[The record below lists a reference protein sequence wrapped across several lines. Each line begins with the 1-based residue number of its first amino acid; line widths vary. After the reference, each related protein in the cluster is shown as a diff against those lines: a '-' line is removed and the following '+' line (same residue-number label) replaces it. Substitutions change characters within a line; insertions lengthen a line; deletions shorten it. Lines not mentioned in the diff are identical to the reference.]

1 MKRLTIVMGMAVA
14 LTFTFAAPVLAAP
27 PSNDAYAGREPIAVG
42 DSFTLDTTEATTDD
56 DDAEANVDCGAPATD
71 ASVWYELTGSDVAV
85 LVDVSASDYTAGVIV
100 VTGSP
105 GTFSLVTCGPGAV
118 DFFAA
123 SGETY
128 AILAFDDQE
137 DGEGNGG
144 TLSISVSE
152 VPPPPEVD
160 ITIDPAG
167 SFDAKSGAAT
177 VSGTIMCDE
186 GAFAFIELSM
196 RQRVGRFFVSG
207 FGFTEVAC
215 DGSEQAWSLQVFPDS
230 GLFKGGKAEVFA
242 FAFACTFGCN
252 EDEEQ
257 RTISLRR

>member
-1 MKRLTIVMGMAVA
+1 MGMAVA
-14 LTFTFAAPVLAAP
+14 LTLAFAAPVLAAP
-27 PSNDAYAGREPIAVG
+27 PSNDDYAGREPIAVG
-42 DSFTLDTTEATTDD
+42 DSFTLDTTEATTDA

-71 ASVWYELTGSDVAV
+71 ASVWYELTGSDVTV

-105 GTFSLVTCGPGAV
+105 GSFSLVTCGPGAV
-118 DFFAA
+118 SFFAA

-137 DGEGNGG
+137 DGGGNGG
-144 TLSISVSE
+144 TLNISVSE
-152 VPPPPEVD
+152 PPPPPEVD
-160 ITIDPAG
+160 ISVDPVG
-167 SFDAKSGAAT
+167 SFDPKSGAAT
-177 VSGTIMCDE
+177 VSGTIVCDD

-215 DGSEQAWSLQVFPDS
+215 DGSEQVWSLELFPDN
-230 GLFKGGKAEVFA
+230 GLFKGGKANVFA
-242 FAFACTFGCN
+242 FAFACTFDCSV
-252 EDEEQ
+252 DEEE
-257 RTISLRR
+257 RTIRLRH